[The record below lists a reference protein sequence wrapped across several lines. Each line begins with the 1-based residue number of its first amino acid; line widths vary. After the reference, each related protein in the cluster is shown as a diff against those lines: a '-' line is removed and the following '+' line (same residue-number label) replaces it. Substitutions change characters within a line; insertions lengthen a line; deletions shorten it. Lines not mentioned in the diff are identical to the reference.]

1 MFRYRALLAQKRSD
15 SALFLRFDV
24 TLRRAAALIDGLLS
38 AGRNRKKY
46 MSNLLRS
53 DAAGLPWTLPEKH
66 AS

>member
-1 MFRYRALLAQKRSD
+1 MFRYRAFLAQKRVD

-53 DAAGLPWTLPEKH
+53 DAPGLPWTLPEKH